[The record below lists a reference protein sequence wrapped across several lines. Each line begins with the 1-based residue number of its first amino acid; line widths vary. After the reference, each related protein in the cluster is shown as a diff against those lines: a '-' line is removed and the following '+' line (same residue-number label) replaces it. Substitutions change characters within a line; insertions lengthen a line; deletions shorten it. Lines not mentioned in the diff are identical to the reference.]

1 MSGGCTIGAKKLPG
15 RLYLFKN
22 RDLIYDDFKDRV
34 IFDDRLFAITGIDIG
49 EGVERGVSLGV
60 NSAGLAA
67 CSSSVL
73 INEGAAYDI
82 LLEEI
87 LRDADTIEEAENIV
101 RKALEAGEEYQWCNF
116 ILGSIDEV
124 GVIELMSDEYHL
136 ERDDTYVVRANH
148 HLKLPTAIVVNNASA
163 EEREACGSLTT
174 SQERRQIASK
184 MVVQATALQDFISI
198 VSSHSESRGFDSI
211 CRHRDALV
219 SSREYLGETS
229 YSYIVE
235 MLQLDEGFSDI
246 TFHVTRGNPCS
257 HPFKQVQVSFEE
269 SDETRFKIIEEFP

>member
-60 NSAGLAA
+60 NSAGLAV

-73 INEGAAYDI
+73 INEGAVYDI

-87 LRDADTIEEAENIV
+87 LRDADTIEESENIV
-101 RKALEAGEEYQWCNF
+101 RKAVEAGQEYQWCNF
-116 ILGSIDEV
+116 VLGSIDEV
-124 GVIELMSDEYHL
+124 GVIELMSDAYHL

-148 HLKLPTAIVVNNASA
+148 HLKLPTAIDVNNASA

-198 VSSHSESRGFDSI
+198 VSSHSKSRGFDSI

-219 SSREYLGETS
+219 SSGEYLGETS

-235 MLQLDEGFSDI
+235 ILQLDEGLSDI
-246 TFHVTRGNPCS
+246 TIHVAKGNPCS